1 MQSSTLEPT
10 TLPASSEAVNT
21 PAEDAIKRSA
31 KPFAKFN
38 RAQYRRRQGGFT
50 LVEILVVT
58 GALVGL
64 AAIAVAGFTL
74 FQKKKNARTAVIM
87 MRQLDSEAKQ
97 GLRDN
102 FMNGVGFPT
111 GYTIDTIGTYSPTLT
126 ELAPFLKLPGHTE
139 GDTNITDTDLLGPGR
154 TLVIGTLDE
163 ATTCTPPIDT
173 TLVGNGTTTTSGG
186 TTGN

>member
-1 MQSSTLEPT
+1 MQSTCDT
-10 TLPASSEAVNT
+10 TVLPATSEAENT
-21 PAEDAIKRSA
+21 PLEVALKRAS

-38 RAQYRRRQGGFT
+38 RARYRRRQGGFT

-87 MRQLDSEAKQ
+87 MRQLDSTAKQ

-111 GYTIDTIGTYSPTLT
+111 GYTIDTIGTYTPTLA

-139 GDTNITDTDLLGPGR
+139 GDANITDTDLLGPGR
-154 TLVIGTLDE
+154 TLVIGSLDD

-173 TLVGNGTTTTSGG
+173 TLVGNGTSTTS
-186 TTGN
+186 N